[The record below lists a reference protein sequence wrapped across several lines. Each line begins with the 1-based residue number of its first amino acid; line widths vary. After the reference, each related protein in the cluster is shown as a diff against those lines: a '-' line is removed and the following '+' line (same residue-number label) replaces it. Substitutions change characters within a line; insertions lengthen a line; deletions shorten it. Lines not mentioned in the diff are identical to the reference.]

1 MAAATCKADPIYRG
15 EKLIT
20 YLDRLYTVP
29 ERWEPE
35 SSEATPLQQQTP
47 WGQKQ
52 EGKPPSHSRKGEH
65 PKCWGKRHSRNW
77 VQKANTQNQLSH
89 TNSNSDTT

>member
-1 MAAATCKADPIYRG
+1 MAVATRKADPIFRG

-20 YLDRLYTVP
+20 YLDRLYTAP
-29 ERWEPE
+29 EQRELE

-47 WGQKQ
+47 WGRKQ
-52 EGKPPSHSRKGEH
+52 EGEPPSHHRRENTPSVEASAAHENR
-65 PKCWGKRHSRNW
+65 

-89 TNSNSDTT
+89 TNPNSDTT